1 VIYSVEVSALC
12 VTEVRRG
19 ELEKLKELRKKEF
32 MAEERKAR
40 EEMGAAPTE
49 MIQSHRNQLL
59 AIDQQMLDE
68 QHNTEEV

>member
-1 VIYSVEVSALC
+1 MC